1 MGETDSSV
9 YRFIRFP
16 ENSRKSCAI
25 SRVYPIVQFLYSL
38 NKRRF
43 SFFSFFFPRT
53 GFNLWGEAISGLL
66 SSKHIPITSDG
77 FFIFLSNDK
86 GSPFDSMTYRSLD
99 NRRALCSLG
108 GCWNARSLAWNAIAR
123 SLSALVLSW
132 FCLVSISTGSDM
144 ESEVDRVDPRC
155 EIAHIFSYPTTRR
168 FPSVFQIALLSS
180 FSLPCKRYKL
190 SNNETNTWK
199 KKDAVTLE

>member
-53 GFNLWGEAISGLL
+53 GFNLRGEAISGLL
-66 SSKHIPITSDG
+66 SSKHIPITGDG
-77 FFIFLSNDK
+77 FFYFFVQRQRLAVW
-86 GSPFDSMTYRSLD
+86 FDDISKSWQQTSSLLA
-99 NRRALCSLG
+99 RRLLERAKPSVKRDRAFVKC
-108 GCWNARSLAWNAIAR
+108 ARFV
-123 SLSALVLSW
+123 LVLPG
-132 FCLVSISTGSDM
+132 F
-144 ESEVDRVDPRC
+144 
-155 EIAHIFSYPTTRR
+155 HIHGIRYGIRGWSSRSSLWNRSHFFVANHATLPLR
-168 FPSVFQIALLSS
+168 FPNRAFVFLLS
-180 FSLPCKRYKL
+180 P
-190 SNNETNTWK
+190 
-199 KKDAVTLE
+199 V

>member
-1 MGETDSSV
+1 MGETDSFV

-25 SRVYPIVQFLYSL
+25 SCVYPIVQFLYSL

-53 GFNLWGEAISGLL
+53 GFNLRGEAISGLL
-66 SSKHIPITSDG
+66 SSKHIPITGDG

-108 GCWNARSLAWNAIAR
+108 YRRLLERAKPSVKRDRAFVKCARFV
-123 SLSALVLSW
+123 LVLPG
-132 FCLVSISTGSDM
+132 F
-144 ESEVDRVDPRC
+144 
-155 EIAHIFSYPTTRR
+155 HIHGIRYGIRGWSSRSSLWNRSHFFVANHATLPLR
-168 FPSVFQIALLSS
+168 FPNRAFVFLLS
-180 FSLPCKRYKL
+180 P
-190 SNNETNTWK
+190 
-199 KKDAVTLE
+199 V